1 MGYPTGSSVEKKTM
15 KNFEIIQE
23 QIAFLIIQEQI
34 AFLMAVRFNAITM
47 AEQLTAQIEILQKEL
62 RTKPLPSPDPVVP
75 DSILLRSI
83 DELEPSVRSA
93 LCLKAGN
100 MYYIGDLIQCTE
112 AELLKIPNLGR
123 KRLNQIKE
131 VLASRGLVL
140 GTKLEG
146 WVRPI

>member
-1 MGYPTGSSVEKKTM
+1 M
-15 KNFEIIQE
+15 KNFE
-23 QIAFLIIQEQI
+23 IIQEQI

-47 AEQLTAQIEILQKEL
+47 TEQLTAQIEILQKEL
-62 RTKPLPSPDPVVP
+62 RTKLVP

-83 DELEPSVRSA
+83 DELEPSMRSA
-93 LCLKAGN
+93 LCLKAEHIC
-100 MYYIGDLIQCTE
+100 YIGELIQLTE

-123 KRLNQIKE
+123 KQLNEIKE

-146 WVRPI
+146 WVRPT